1 MQLFTGILSDLL
13 QIVFW
18 IIDIYVFIVVAV
30 VIMSWLIAFGVL
42 NRHQPIVQQI
52 NDVLLRLTEPALRPI
67 RRFMPNL
74 GGLDISPIILI
85 IGLQFLK
92 QMISR
97 LFVAIFA

>member
-1 MQLFTGILSDLL
+1 MQLVTGVLSDLL

-18 IIDIYVFIVVAV
+18 VIDIYVYIIVAV
-30 VIMSWLIAFGVL
+30 VIMSWLIAFGVV
-42 NRHQPIVQQI
+42 NRYQPIVQQI

-74 GGLDISPIILI
+74 GGLDLSPIVLI

-92 QMISR
+92 QLISR
-97 LFVAIFA
+97 VFIAVFT

>member
-1 MQLFTGILSDLL
+1 MQLVSGVLSDLL
-13 QIVFW
+13 GIVFW
-18 IIDIYVFIVVAV
+18 IIDIYVYIIVAV
-30 VIMSWLIAFGVL
+30 VIMSWLIAFGVV

-52 NDVLLRLTEPALRPI
+52 NDVLLRLTEPVLRPI

-92 QMISR
+92 QLISR
-97 LFVAIFA
+97 VFIAIFA